1 MTMHKRRFLFVTG
14 CLAAALVLV
23 VSTAAQSQT
32 VLSFGTSP
40 NDYTMDEGGTV
51 NIPISVARMAG
62 DTVDDGSL
70 TAMITVT
77 GDGVSG
83 ANPSVNFYG
92 LGFAAPTSNNNDE
105 ITIVFTATS
114 IQVRRATLT
123 AVSLSDPNG
132 VNEMG
137 ELKITGTTGM
147 GANMA
152 TATVIDDHRPT
163 VMFKSESATA
173 LEGAE
178 ATVTLATDFGPG
190 HMHNANGAYVH
201 IEEVSSDGSRKVQL
215 LTKGLTEASY
225 DADGRLMVP
234 LSGEEN
240 DESFKLTVLQDS
252 DGRNDEIMLM
262 LTKPGNG
269 VQLGDM
275 TMMTLNLI
283 DDDEVEDEGTPTP
296 TPALPIFGA
305 FALGAGL
312 LAVGRARLQRR
323 RQRQL
328 TR

>member
-51 NIPISVARMAG
+51 DIPISVTIVADSEDSNLEATIIVEG
-62 DTVDDGSL
+62 AVGT
-70 TAMITVT
+70 
-77 GDGVSG
+77 SG
-83 ANPSVNFYG
+83 LRPINFYG
-92 LGFAAPTSNNNDE
+92 LGFEVKAAGDM
-105 ITIVFTATS
+105 ITFKATS
-114 IQVRRATLT
+114 DQVRRATLT
-123 AVSLSDPNG
+123 AVSLADPDG
-132 VNEMG
+132 INEMVTLTTETDG
-137 ELKITGTTGM
+137 TGTM
-147 GANMA
+147 MA

-178 ATVTLATDFGPG
+178 ATVTLASDFGPG
-190 HMHNANGAYVH
+190 FAHNMYDAYVH

-225 DADGRLMVP
+225 DADGRLKMP
-234 LSGEEN
+234 LSGEKSDAE
-240 DESFKLTVLQDS
+240 FKLTVLQDS
-252 DGRNDEIMLM
+252 DGRNEEIMLM
-262 LTKPGNG
+262 LTKPGDG

-275 TMMTLNLI
+275 EMITINI
-283 DDDEVEDEGTPTP
+283 VDDDEDDGTTPTP
-296 TPALPIFGA
+296 TPALPVFGA

-312 LAVGRARLQRR
+312 LAAGRRRLRR
-323 RQRQL
+323 RQHL
-328 TR
+328 LNS